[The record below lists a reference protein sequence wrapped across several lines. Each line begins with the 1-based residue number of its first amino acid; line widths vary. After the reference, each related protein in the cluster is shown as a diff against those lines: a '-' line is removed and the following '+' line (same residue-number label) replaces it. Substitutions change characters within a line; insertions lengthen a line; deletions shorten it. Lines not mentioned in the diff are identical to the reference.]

1 MILIHFEGPKL
12 SRVQAQTSPWKVILG
27 SCQPSNFHVE
37 WTEVRVTVFPIYGTA
52 IAGNNVN
59 NEEVVMVLPWTQYYI
74 AASIAGNGLVL
85 LRFSILRMN
94 GMWGQYYLRTAQIP
108 TSCSSSSSLVFKE
121 KNKFY
126 LVLSSYPF
134 QVILLRKYPKKQ
146 ETLII

>member
-1 MILIHFEGPKL
+1 MKKLLWFHHEPNTIL
-12 SRVQAQTSPWKVILG
+12 
-27 SCQPSNFHVE
+27 QP
-37 WTEVRVTVFPIYGTA
+37 
-52 IAGNNVN
+52 
-59 NEEVVMVLPWTQYYI
+59 
-74 AASIAGNGLVL
+74 L
-85 LRFSILRMN
+85 LLAMGWFCIRFSILRMN